1 MQGSLFRSHLEKE
14 VGLKESFSRS
24 GVDGF
29 GTFRL
34 DGTGELLANGSFFL
48 TWNVI
53 QCVLNNLVY
62 SDVQIRVI

>member
-14 VGLKESFSRS
+14 VGIKESFSRS

-34 DGTGELLANGSFFL
+34 DGTGELLANGSFF
-48 TWNVI
+48 
-53 QCVLNNLVY
+53 
-62 SDVQIRVI
+62 